1 MSVNEVEER
10 SKRRRGKKKVKWKK
24 ALSIQK
30 KREGPKDF
38 YKAHR
43 TKKLEVKVPGIEVKP
58 LKSHDQP
65 KY

>member
-1 MSVNEVEER
+1 MEE
-10 SKRRRGKKKVKWKK
+10 GKK

-38 YKAHR
+38 YKGHR
-43 TKKLEVKVPGIEVKP
+43 TKKVGGQGSRHRVQVV
-58 LKSHDQP
+58 KSHDQP